1 MVGTDKLQINP
12 FFAGKNVKP
21 NFVNSKS
28 AVPCFKLFFI
38 FRNSSEKIT
47 KGYLMHPM
55 VQVRVCNERERER
68 ESFYVSVCASELERQ
83 TDRQRDT

>member
-1 MVGTDKLQINP
+1 MVGTDKLNINP

-28 AVPCFKLFFI
+28 AVQCFKLFFI

-55 VQVRVCNERERER
+55 VRVRVCNERERER
-68 ESFYVSVCASELERQ
+68 ERERVF
-83 TDRQRDT
+83 T

>member
-55 VQVRVCNERERER
+55 VRVRVCNERERER
-68 ESFYVSVCASELERQ
+68 EREFLHECVCF
-83 TDRQRDT
+83 